1 MSTEEEEDMVRHI
14 VSSVSL
20 WETRLVRRRISTALQ
35 EKKQQG
41 FKLGKAP
48 FGYDMVNGK
57 LVENPEQMPTRR
69 RIEELRDEGI
79 GWNQIARMLN
89 AEGRPTQKKKSKG
102 QGGWYASTVFNMIE
116 RSTVNLDGE
125 EAWGL

>member
-1 MSTEEEEDMVRHI
+1 MPTEEEDMMRSI

-79 GWNQIARMLN
+79 GWNKIARTLN
-89 AEGRPTQKKKSKG
+89 AEGRPTQKAKG
-102 QGGWYASTVFNMIE
+102 QGWYASTVFNMIE

-125 EAWGL
+125 EV

>member
-1 MSTEEEEDMVRHI
+1 MSTEEDMVRRI

-48 FGYDMVNGK
+48 FGYKIENGK
-57 LVENPEQMPTRR
+57 LLIDESTIQTRR
-69 RIEELRDEGI
+69 RIEELRDKGI

-89 AEGRPTQKKKSKG
+89 AEGRPTQKAKG
-102 QGGWYASTVFNMIE
+102 QGGWYASTVFNMIN

-125 EAWGL
+125 EV